1 MNKNE
6 RRASLALAAVFSVRM
21 LGLFMIYP
29 VFATYAGHLTGATEI
44 KIGIALGGYGL
55 TQGLLQIPFGLLSD
69 RIGRKTMVVAG
80 LVLFAAG
87 SVLAALSTSIE
98 GVIAGRIL
106 QGGGAVGSVILALVA
121 DLTREEVRTKA
132 MAIVGI
138 TIGMSFMVAI
148 VVGPLIAGVVGV
160 AGIFWLMVPLAAIG
174 IGIVCWGVPT
184 PRRARTHRDAEP
196 VPALLG
202 SVLRNPE
209 LLRLDFGIFAL
220 HGILTASFL
229 AVPHLLRDT
238 FALTAAQ
245 QWMVYL
251 PILVVSVALMVPA
264 IIVAEKRRRMK
275 EVFVCAVFVL
285 GASQA
290 ALYFDGSD
298 RWAIVAAIVAFFT
311 AFNVMEAS
319 LPSLVT
325 KTAPA
330 GAKGTAT
337 GVYSSCQFLGIFVGG
352 AVGGWSHQ
360 VGGTAGVFAFAGL
373 LALAWLVAAATMR
386 RPGQYVTHIART
398 AELGAAE
405 ADRLAAQLAGLP
417 GVADVVVV
425 AEERAAYLK
434 VESAKFDK
442 SEADRIAAEA

>member
-1 MNKNE
+1 MNPNE
-6 RRASLALAAVFSVRM
+6 RRASFALAAVFSVRM

-29 VFATYAGHLTGATEI
+29 VFATFAGHLTGATEV

-69 RIGRKTMVVAG
+69 RIGRKTMVVIG
-80 LVLFAAG
+80 LVIFAAG
-87 SVLAALSTSIE
+87 SAIAALSTSIE
-98 GVIAGRIL
+98 GVIIGRVL

-132 MAIVGI
+132 MAVVGI
-138 TIGMSFMVAI
+138 TIGFSFMVAI
-148 VVGPLIAGVVGV
+148 VIGPLVAGVIGV
-160 AGIFWLMVPLAAIG
+160 PGIFWLMVPLAAIG
-174 IGIVCWGVPT
+174 IGIVGWGVPT
-184 PRRARTHRDAEP
+184 PPRARTHRDAEP

-202 SVLRNPE
+202 AVLRNGE

-229 AVPHLLRDT
+229 AVPHLLRDA
-238 FALTAAQ
+238 FSLSAAD
-245 QWMVYL
+245 QWMIYL
-251 PILVVSVALMVPA
+251 PILIVSVGLMVPA

-275 EVFVCAVFVL
+275 EVLVAAVFVL

-290 ALYFDGSD
+290 VLYFDGVN
-298 RWAIVAAIVAFFT
+298 RWAIVAAIVAFFA

-337 GVYSSCQFLGIFVGG
+337 GVYSSSQFLGIFVGG
-352 AVGGWSHQ
+352 AGGGLAHHA
-360 VGGTAGVFAFAGL
+360 GGMAGVFAFAGC
-373 LALAWLVAAATMR
+373 LAFVWLFVAATMR
-386 RPGQYVTHIART
+386 RPGQFTTHVART
-398 AELGAAE
+398 AEIGAAE
-405 ADRLAAQLAGLP
+405 ANRLAQTLAGLP
-417 GVADVVVV
+417 GVVDVAVV

-434 VESAKFDK
+434 IESAKFDR
-442 SEADRIAAEA
+442 EAADRIAAGA

>member
-1 MNKNE
+1 MNRNE

-29 VFATYAGHLTGATEI
+29 VFATYAGHLSGATEVT
-44 KIGIALGGYGL
+44 IGLALGGYGL
-55 TQGLLQIPFGLLSD
+55 TQGLLQIPFGLFSD
-69 RIGRKTMVVAG
+69 RIGRKTMVVIG
-80 LVLFAAG
+80 LLVFAAG
-87 SVLAALSTSIE
+87 SALAAVSTSIE
-98 GVIAGRIL
+98 GVIAGRVL

-138 TIGMSFMVAI
+138 TIGLSFMAAI
-148 VVGPLIAGVVGV
+148 VIGPLIAGAIGV
-160 AGIFWLMVPLAAIG
+160 AGIFWLMVPLALLG
-174 IGIVCWGVPT
+174 IFIVGWGVPT
-184 PRRARTHRDAEP
+184 PARARSHRDAEA

-202 SVLRNPE
+202 SVLRNGE

-229 AVPHLLRDT
+229 AVPHLLRDAFT
-238 FALTAAQ
+238 LSATQ

-264 IIVAEKRRRMK
+264 IIVAEKRRKMK
-275 EVFVCAVFVL
+275 EVFVGAVFVL

-290 ALYFDGSD
+290 ALYFDGVN
-298 RWAIVAAIVAFFT
+298 RWAIVVAILAFFT

-337 GVYSSCQFLGIFVGG
+337 GVYSSSQFLGIFVGG
-352 AVGGWSHQ
+352 AVGGWAHQ
-360 VGGTAGVFAFAGL
+360 VGGTQGVFAFAGV
-373 LALAWLVAAATMR
+373 LALIWLFVAVTMR
-386 RPGQYVTHIART
+386 RPGQFSTHIART
-398 AELGAAE
+398 AEIGAAE
-405 ADRLAAQLAGLP
+405 ANRLAAKLAGLP

-442 SEADRIAAEA
+442 EEADRIAAGA